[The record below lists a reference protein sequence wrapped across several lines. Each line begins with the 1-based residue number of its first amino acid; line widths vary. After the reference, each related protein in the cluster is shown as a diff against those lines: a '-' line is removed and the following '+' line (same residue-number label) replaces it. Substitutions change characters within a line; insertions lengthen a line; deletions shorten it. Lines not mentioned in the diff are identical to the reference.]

1 MYSKPVDQLTFDG
14 VVPSALLGRTSA
26 SGLWG
31 GRRTFERGRT
41 YLVEAASGTGKS
53 SLCAYVYGYRNDYS
67 GRILFD
73 GTDSAKLG
81 KAAWRRLR
89 LTSLSLMFQE
99 LRLFGELTAIE
110 NVRLKN
116 NLTHH
121 KNDNDIHTLFD
132 RLGIADKEDTPVSLM
147 SYGQQQRVAFIRA
160 LCQPFDFLFMDE
172 PVSHLDDSN
181 ATMLADIL
189 AEELDARGACAVV
202 TSVGRK
208 MKFDFDESITL

>member
-1 MYSKPVDQLTFDG
+1 MDKITFEN
-14 VVPSALLGRTSA
+14 VVPSALKGRTSA
-26 SGLWG
+26 SGIWG
-31 GRRTFERGRT
+31 GRHSFVRGRT

-67 GRILFD
+67 GRITFD
-73 GTDSAKLG
+73 GTDTAKLD
-81 KAAWRRLR
+81 KSAWRRLR

-99 LRLFGELTAIE
+99 LRLFGSLTAIE

>member
-1 MYSKPVDQLTFDG
+1 MHSKPVDKLTFEN
-14 VVPSALLGRTSA
+14 VVPSALRGRTSA

-31 GRRTFERGRT
+31 GRHSFERGKT

-67 GRILFD
+67 GRITFD
-73 GTDSAKLG
+73 GTDTAKLG

-99 LRLFGELTAIE
+99 LRLFGSLTAIE

-116 NLTHH
+116 DLTHH
-121 KNDNDIHTLFD
+121 KSDKDIDTLFA
-132 RLGIADKEDTPVSLM
+132 RLGIADKKDAPASLM

-172 PVSHLDDSN
+172 PVSHLDKCN
-181 ATMLADIL
+181 ASVLADIL